1 MSDDIKMQAA
11 LMNLEEGRITVRIGE
26 TFQFDGP
33 VLDYR
38 YLITYSK
45 IVAEILKMKLPAPV
59 KLLHDFETEAKQED
73 SRA

>member
-1 MSDDIKMQAA
+1 MSADDTKMQAA

-38 YLITYSK
+38 YLVTYSK
-45 IVAEILKMKLPAPV
+45 VVADILKMKLPAPV
-59 KLLHDFETEAKQED
+59 KLLHEFEEANKP
-73 SRA
+73 